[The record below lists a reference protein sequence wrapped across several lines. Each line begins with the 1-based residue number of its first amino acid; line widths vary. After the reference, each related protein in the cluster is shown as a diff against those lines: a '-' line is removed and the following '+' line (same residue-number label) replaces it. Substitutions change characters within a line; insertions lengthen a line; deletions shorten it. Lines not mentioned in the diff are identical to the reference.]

1 MNQKLNI
8 ITNNFKKEIW
18 TPLWKFLTADRLL
31 RNLHKQFIQL
41 SRIKQKMNHH
51 AEIEIASMMKIQTK
65 SVMITPLTQ
74 IWQNFKYKYVL
85 DVFWSQPIKY
95 VMKIKVNT
103 ILILII
109 ILQKLD
115 FGTKKVWWKSKQN
128 PLTRMWYDKVS
139 NISSISEFSFSFEIM
154 SKYRN
159 TTSHLPPFSNKI
171 LVC

>member
-74 IWQNFKYKYVL
+74 IWQSFKYKYVL

-115 FGTKKVWWKSKQN
+115 FGTKKSVMKIQTKSSN
-128 PLTRMWYDKVS
+128 PDVIWQ
-139 NISSISEFSFSFEIM
+139 SI
-154 SKYRN
+154 KYLFNQRVQFFLWN
-159 TTSHLPPFSNKI
+159 H
-171 LVC
+171 V